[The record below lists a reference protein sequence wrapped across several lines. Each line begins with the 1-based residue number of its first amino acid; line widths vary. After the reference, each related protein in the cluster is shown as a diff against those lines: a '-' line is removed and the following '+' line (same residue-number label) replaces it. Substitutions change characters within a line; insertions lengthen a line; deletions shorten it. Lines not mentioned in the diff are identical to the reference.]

1 MRPQE
6 RACSFPQAQW
16 YLDDAYTRQTDG
28 RWVYRFFRVG
38 EITHTYYCYDYEGT
52 ETFSRANEVMPDSVI
67 LVSESWASP
76 MAGQLQ
82 WLEQH
87 DYPMLVNFI
96 VHITDEGKK

>member
-1 MRPQE
+1 MRPE
-6 RACSFPQAQW
+6 AQW
-16 YLDDAYTRQTDG
+16 YLDDAYSHQTDG

-38 EITHTYYCYDYEGT
+38 EITHTYYCHEINDT
-52 ETFSRANEVMPDSVI
+52 ETFSRAGNPEVLPDSVI
-67 LVSESWASP
+67 PVSESWASP
-76 MAGQLQ
+76 MADQLQ